1 MAAATD
7 DVVVLAAAAVAVETE
22 GEAQVSVDVSVAV
35 PSWCLMVVVQ
45 SFLACDR
52 HDGARGKCKSTTNM
66 TDANVEMEAAIES
79 QHQPRRYSFVEIKEA
94 QRVCSDKM
102 MAASLQEVGGSASA
116 AQQQIFRAHVN
127 DLCATVFAAALRKY
141 NPENKEE
148 MAPLDTELATKLKEL
163 EAKVTEKEA
172 DVKKLREEV
181 PVMAA
186 ENARRELAKARKR
199 YADVLVTE
207 PETTIIACAEL
218 TNEQTEALEA
228 VYVKEKNSLQN
239 PNSLRTRLTLQ
250 LSAPGNV

>member
-1 MAAATD
+1 
-7 DVVVLAAAAVAVETE
+7 
-22 GEAQVSVDVSVAV
+22 
-35 PSWCLMVVVQ
+35 
-45 SFLACDR
+45 
-52 HDGARGKCKSTTNM
+52 M
-66 TDANVEMEAAIES
+66 TDAHVEMEAATES
-79 QHQPRRYSFVEIKEA
+79 QHQPQRYSFVEIKEA
-94 QRVCSDKM
+94 QRVCSEKM
-102 MAASLQEVGGSASA
+102 MAASLQEVCGSASA

-148 MAPLDTELATKLKEL
+148 MVPLDTELATKLKEL
-163 EAKVTEKEA
+163 EAKVAEKEA

-207 PETTIIACAEL
+207 PETTTIACAEL

-228 VYVKEKNSLQN
+228 VYVKTASSIAITSAKLSQTTSQTSDTINIVEQAMKRPKTQVDIAMENSPVKPKVFLNEQKKNSLQN